1 MGLKRKKRLMPLA
14 GQLAEDRAHA
24 HYRWAERY
32 HGYGDHKKAAAHFG
46 RALDYSYDT
55 TFGDGKK
62 RRMEVNMEVE
72 EYTKNKKK
80 PRGVEPHA
88 KVDIDGKWHR
98 EGCRVCPEQS
108 DLNWYRENSSDNCYR
123 LCTKHARDFL
133 ENGFVKEDLM
143 CDSSDGIGI
152 ITKDL
157 DKLGVG
163 YDDRMEY

>member
-46 RALDYSYDT
+46 RALDYSDDT
-55 TFGDGKK
+55 SFGVPK
-62 RRMEVNMEVE
+62 RRMEVNTEVE
-72 EYTKNKKK
+72 KDTKNTKK
-80 PRGVEPHA
+80 PRGVEPHET
-88 KVDIDGKWHR
+88 VDIDGKWHR

-133 ENGFVKEDLM
+133 ENGFVKEDFM
-143 CDSSDGIGI
+143 CIMN
-152 ITKDL
+152 KVF

-163 YDDRMEY
+163 YEDRMELS